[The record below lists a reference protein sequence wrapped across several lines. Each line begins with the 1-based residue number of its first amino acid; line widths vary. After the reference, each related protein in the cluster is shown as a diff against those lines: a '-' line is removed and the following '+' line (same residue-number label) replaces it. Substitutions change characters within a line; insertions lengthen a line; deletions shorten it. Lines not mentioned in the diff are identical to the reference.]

1 MGQTAWIVLTVNLG
15 TLVVVAF
22 LAGSVRR
29 SERTVTLVRDELADV
44 RTRLDRSVQGGEASH
59 SGAEDGGACPHCGHT
74 EESVEP
80 GLPAPYVVG
89 SPAGAGD
96 PVTARP
102 VTRVTLGEPLV
113 KVAAFS
119 FGVRRAL
126 TEENRAL
133 IAYRVRRELKRRRGM
148 RRADTRRAA

>member
-44 RTRLDRSVQGGEASH
+44 RTRLDRSVQGLEASH
-59 SGAEDGGACPHCGHT
+59 SGAVDDGACPHCGHT
-74 EESVEP
+74 EEPVEP

-89 SPAGAGD
+89 SPAGAGGPD
-96 PVTARP
+96 SARL
-102 VTRVTLGEPLV
+102 VTRVTLGEPLI

>member
-1 MGQTAWIVLTVNLG
+1 MLLTVNLG
-15 TLVVVAF
+15 TLVAVAF
-22 LAGSVRR
+22 LAGSQRR
-29 SERTVTLVRDELADV
+29 SERAMTLVHGELADV
-44 RTRLDRSVQGGEASH
+44 RTRLDQAVQGGDAPRSD
-59 SGAEDGGACPHCGHT
+59 AADGGACPTCGHT
-74 EESVEP
+74 EEPVEP

-89 SPAGAGD
+89 PPAD
-96 PVTARP
+96 DRDLARQ
-102 VTRVTLGEPLV
+102 VTRVTLGEPLI

-126 TEENRAL
+126 TEEKRSL

>member
-1 MGQTAWIVLTVNLG
+1 MGQTAWMLLTVNLG
-15 TLVVVAF
+15 TLAAVAF
-22 LAGSVRR
+22 LAGSMRR
-29 SERTVTLVRDELADV
+29 SDRAVRLVHDELADV
-44 RTRLDRSVQGGEASH
+44 RTRLDRSMQSGEASH
-59 SGAEDGGACPHCGHT
+59 SDPLDGGACPHCGHS
-74 EESVEP
+74 EEAVEP
-80 GLPAPYVVG
+80 GVPAPYVVG

-96 PVTARP
+96 PGSAP
-102 VTRVTLGEPLV
+102 QVTRVTLGEPLI